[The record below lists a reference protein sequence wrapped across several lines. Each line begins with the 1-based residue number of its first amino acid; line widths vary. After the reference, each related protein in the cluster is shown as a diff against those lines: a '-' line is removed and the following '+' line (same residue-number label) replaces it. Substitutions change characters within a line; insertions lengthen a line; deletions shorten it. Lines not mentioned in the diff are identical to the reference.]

1 MPNQATLPGGGQ
13 PGHTSRIHVDQQRV
27 SLATSGFRQPAKCQT
42 GQSGDTAQ
50 AVQSV
55 DRVSPPLGGNHGDD
69 LLFEAIPRRRH
80 AQYGI
85 EVAIEGRR
93 GVTVVDALPTGHVS
107 CNRSKGCPLNTLG
120 LGAAAVWQPV
130 PYSHQAGAGIFA
142 GPDEITYRFDI
153 AFGHGDRGDLTQA
166 QQPGQLCAVAGVGVG
181 PIPARPDQL
190 RPRSHHTLNVVP
202 PI

>member
-27 SLATSGFRQPAKCQT
+27 SLATSGFRQLAKCQT

-55 DRVSPPLGGNHGDD
+55 DRVSPSRGGNHGDD

-85 EVAIEGRR
+85 EVAIVGRR

-107 CNRSKGCPLNTLG
+107 CNRSKACLIHSAL
-120 LGAAAVWQPV
+120 
-130 PYSHQAGAGIFA
+130 
-142 GPDEITYRFDI
+142 
-153 AFGHGDRGDLTQA
+153 A
-166 QQPGQLCAVAGVGVG
+166 QQQFGNQCRTR
-181 PIPARPDQL
+181 IRPARASS
-190 RPRSHHTLNVVP
+190 RARTRSRTASTSHSGTVTAVISPKRSSRVSCAPSRASAWAPSP
-202 PI
+202 PGLTSFDRAATTH

>member
-1 MPNQATLPGGGQ
+1 MPNQATLPGAGS
-13 PGHTSRIHVDQQRV
+13 PATPVAIHVDQQRV
-27 SLATSGFRQPAKCQT
+27 SLATSGFRQLAKCQT

-55 DRVSPPLGGNHGDD
+55 DRVSPSRGGNHGDD

-107 CNRSKGCPLNTLG
+107 CNRSKACPLNTLG
-120 LGAAAVWQPV
+120 LGTAAVWQPV
-130 PYSHQAGAGIFA
+130 PQLASGRRGHLR
-142 GPDEITYRFDI
+142 GPGRD
-153 AFGHGDRGDLTQA
+153 HGPLRHR
-166 QQPGQLCAVAGVGVG
+166 
-181 PIPARPDQL
+181 IRAR
-190 RPRSHHTLNVVP
+190 
-202 PI
+202 

>member
-1 MPNQATLPGGGQ
+1 MPNQAILPGGGQ

-27 SLATSGFRQPAKCQT
+27 SLATSGFRQLAKCQT

-55 DRVSPPLGGNHGDD
+55 DRVSPPRGGNHGDD

-142 GPDEITYRFDI
+142 GRTRSRTASTSHSGTVTAVISPKRSSRVSCAPSRASALAPSPPGLTNFDR
-153 AFGHGDRGDLTQA
+153 AATTH
-166 QQPGQLCAVAGVGVG
+166 
-181 PIPARPDQL
+181 
-190 RPRSHHTLNVVP
+190 
-202 PI
+202 

>member
-27 SLATSGFRQPAKCQT
+27 SLATSGFRQLAKCQT

-55 DRVSPPLGGNHGDD
+55 DQVSPPRGGNHGDD
-69 LLFEAIPRRRH
+69 LLFGAIPRRRH

-85 EVAIEGRR
+85 EVAIVGRR

-107 CNRSKGCPLNTLG
+107 CNRSKACLIHSALAQQQFGNQCRT
-120 LGAAAVWQPV
+120 
-130 PYSHQAGAGIFA
+130 GIRPA
-142 GPDEITYRFDI
+142 RASSRARTRSRTASTS

-181 PIPARPDQL
+181 PIPARPDSFD
-190 RPRSHHTLNVVP
+190 RAATTH
-202 PI
+202 